1 VVRRAPQLN
10 VTNGDALVPEIGD
23 DVLVWRDVLCDGPV
37 PDGLGADELALTRA
51 RFLASRGWAGEAEA
65 LAGLRARDARLAAHE
80 GEIVLWFEDDLF
92 DDCQLAQISDRL
104 VGHEAPVWRVHV
116 PHPPPRE
123 RDLHALPREPFE
135 PSREPF
141 AALRSGRGWDVHFP
155 RLLEEL
161 PGDDGLGR
169 LEREILAAL
178 GDGPLEPY
186 ALFVA
191 VSAQEQPPWL
201 GDSSL
206 FAAADALA
214 PLVERRGDTYART
227 GISEA
232 TLPERWVGG
241 VRLPARRARP
251 AQAT

>member
-1 VVRRAPQLN
+1 VAHLN
-10 VTNGDALVPEIGD
+10 VTNGDALVPEIGE

-37 PDGLGADELALTRA
+37 PDGLDPDELALTRA
-51 RFLASRGWAGEAEA
+51 RFLASRGWADETEA
-65 LAGLRARDARLAAHE
+65 LADLRARDARLAAHD

-104 VGHEAPVWRVHV
+104 VGHEAPIWRVHV

-123 RDLHALPREPFE
+123 RDLHALPRERFE
-135 PSREPF
+135 PSHEPF
-141 AALRSGRGWDVHFP
+141 AALRSGHDWEVHFP

-169 LEREILAAL
+169 LEREILAVL
-178 GDGPLEPY
+178 RDRPLEPH
-186 ALFVA
+186 ALFAA
-191 VSAQEQPPWL
+191 VSALEQPPWL

-214 PLVERRGDTYART
+214 PLVERRGTAYARS
-227 GISEA
+227 GIGEA
-232 TLPERWVGG
+232 VLPERWVGG
-241 VRLPARRARP
+241 VRVSARRVRIG
-251 AQAT
+251 